1 LDLIC
6 GLVPFERRA
15 AGPPI
20 GSLIAGP
27 LVMTFSRY
35 AAHWGIRSRIALKR
49 WMRRT
54 LFLFGGIAVG
64 LAAILMAF
72 LADTAQSL
80 FGRMLSVSP
89 YLALLVTPLGFGF
102 SLWLAIKVFP
112 NSQGSGIPQVVA
124 ALRLP
129 DRSAQA
135 PLVSLRVGLGKVI
148 VMTVGLLCGASTGR
162 EGPTVQVGGSIM
174 FAIGQWAPFRQP
186 AFLLA
191 GAAAGVAAAFNTPL
205 AGIVFG
211 IEELSRSFEMRT
223 SGLIIGAVI
232 AAGLTSLAIVGDYN
246 YFGSTSAVLPLG
258 SAWLVVPVCAVLCG
272 LAGGLFSRLLILFA
286 GGLPGAVGAWI
297 KRHPVV
303 FAMLCGLG
311 VALCGFIGHT
321 HVYGTGFEQAR
332 AIIHSTSSLDHGFGL
347 WKFAATLL
355 SAISGI
361 PGGIFSP
368 SLAIG
373 AGLASDLS
381 LVFPQVPIG
390 ALVLIG
396 MVSYLTGVVRAP
408 ITSFVITFE
417 MTNDHAMVIPLM
429 TAALIAN
436 AASKMVVHEGLYHSL
451 AKLYLRAHANRE
463 KREKPIPGLI
473 LLPQSRLRP
482 SPPRRRPEARNDSR
496 P

>member
-1 LDLIC
+1 M
-6 GLVPFERRA
+6 R
-15 AGPPI
+15 
-20 GSLIAGP
+20 
-27 LVMTFSRY
+27 FSRY
-35 AAHWGIRSRIALKR
+35 AAHWGVRSRIALKR

-54 LFLFGGIAVG
+54 LFLFGGITVG

-80 FGRMLSVSP
+80 FGRVLGLSP

-102 SLWLAIKVFP
+102 ALWLAVNVFP
-112 NSQGSGIPQVVA
+112 NSQGSGIPQVIA

-129 DRSAQA
+129 DQGARA
-135 PLVSLRVGLGKVI
+135 PLVSLRVALGKII

-186 AFLLA
+186 GFLLA

-211 IEELSRSFEMRT
+211 IEEMSRSFEMRT

-246 YFGSTSAVLPLG
+246 YFGSTAAVLPFG
-258 SAWLVVPVCAVLCG
+258 RAWLVVPVCAVMCG
-272 LAGGLFSRLLILFA
+272 LAGGLFSRILILFA
-286 GGLPGAVGAWI
+286 RGLPGRAGALI
-297 KRHPVV
+297 KQHPVA
-303 FAMLCGLG
+303 FAMVCGLG
-311 VALCGFIGHT
+311 VALCGLISGD
-321 HVYGTGFEQAR
+321 HVYGTGYEQAR
-332 AIIHSTSSLDHGFGL
+332 AIIHSTSSVDHAFGP

-361 PGGIFSP
+361 PGGIFAP

-381 LVFPQVPIG
+381 LVFTHVPIG

-396 MVSYLTGVVRAP
+396 MVSYLTGVVQAP
-408 ITSFVITFE
+408 ITSFVIASE

-429 TAALIAN
+429 AAALIAN
-436 AASKMVVHEGLYHSL
+436 AASKMVVPEGLYHSL
-451 AKLYLRAHANRE
+451 AKSFLRSHDDRAA
-463 KREKPIPGLI
+463 REKPIPGLT
-473 LLPQSRLRP
+473 L
-482 SPPRRRPEARNDSR
+482 
-496 P
+496 

>member
-1 LDLIC
+1 
-6 GLVPFERRA
+6 
-15 AGPPI
+15 
-20 GSLIAGP
+20 
-27 LVMTFSRY
+27 MTFSRY
-35 AAHWGIRSRIALKR
+35 AAHWGARSRIALKR
-49 WMRRT
+49 WSRRL
-54 LFLFGGIAVG
+54 LFLLGGIAVG

-72 LADTAQSL
+72 LADRAQAV
-80 FGRMLSVSP
+80 FGRILDVSP
-89 YLALLVTPLGFGF
+89 YLALVVTPAGFGF
-102 SLWLAIKVFP
+102 AVLLAIKVFP
-112 NSQGSGIPQVVA
+112 NSQGSGIPQVIA
-124 ALRLP
+124 ALRIQ
-129 DRSAQA
+129 DQEARAT
-135 PLVSLRVGLGKVI
+135 LVSLRVALGKII

-186 AFLLA
+186 GFLLA

-246 YFGSTSAVLPLG
+246 YFGSTAAVLPFG
-258 SAWLVVPVCAVLCG
+258 GAWLVVPVCAVVCG
-272 LAGGLFSRLLILFA
+272 LAGGVFGRLLLLFA
-286 GGLPGAVGAWI
+286 RGLPGTPGTMI

-311 VALCGFIGHT
+311 VALCGLMSAD
-321 HVYGTGFEQAR
+321 HVAGTGYEQAR
-332 AIIHSTSSLDHGFGL
+332 AIIHSTGSISHGFGY

-361 PGGIFSP
+361 PGGIFAP

-381 LVFPQVPIG
+381 LLFTYAPIG

-396 MVSYLTGVVRAP
+396 MVSYLTGVVQAP
-408 ITSFVITFE
+408 ITSFVITSE

-429 TAALIAN
+429 AAALIAN
-436 AASKMVVHEGLYHSL
+436 AASKMVMPEGLYHAL
-451 AKLYLRAHANRE
+451 AKSFQKTQGDDR
-463 KREKPIPGLI
+463 KRQRPVPGLA
-473 LLPQSRLRP
+473 L
-482 SPPRRRPEARNDSR
+482 
-496 P
+496 